1 VPSAVLDAVEA
12 RTDPVVVDGV
22 RGADLSATRLVVR

>member
-1 VPSAVLDAVEA
+1 MPSAVLDAVEV

-22 RGADLSATRLVVR
+22 RGADLSAARLVAR